1 MSCHCPQYSCW
12 TCRYRHIVHLLH
24 IRLPAHAKGLERS
37 LAVLQVLE
45 ASAPTAPGARLFSQL
60 AAEPS
65 ETQQLQSPAPLRP
78 PGNWGLAAAVRP
90 PAADQGE
97 LAAWLGRG
105 PAHSSRQDSMMPWSL
120 PVSKLSSHSGC
131 MKCACAA
138 NQPTALLPAVQVQF
152 L

>member
-1 MSCHCPQYSCW
+1 MLATCSTFQVSSNANGPTNSLLNEPFKLSCICSNLGNMSWHCSWYLPG
-12 TCRYRHIVHLLH
+12 TCRYCHLAKLSH
-24 IRLPAHAKGLERS
+24 NRLPAQARGLRRG

-97 LAAWLGRG
+97 LSAWLG
-105 PAHSSRQDSMMPWSL
+105 
-120 PVSKLSSHSGC
+120 
-131 MKCACAA
+131 
-138 NQPTALLPAVQVQF
+138 
-152 L
+152 